1 MLGSFL
7 ARAVIDEVLPPA
19 FLSNRNNTHPGDE
32 VVAKAVSLLSRE
44 HCSARLEKVWGPGDG
59 RPVEELKEIMD
70 QLLKV
75 CCFHCV
81 VFVFFY
87 FYPLRNDVHLISP
100 SMHKKLQ
107 IYPRS
112 ISSLVNSTRPP
123 AAFVN

>member
-75 CCFHCV
+75 CCFHV
-81 VFVFFY
+81 VFVFIY
-87 FYPLRNDVHLISP
+87 FYSFRNNDVHLISP
-100 SMHKKLQ
+100 SIQTMT

>member
-59 RPVEELKEIMD
+59 RSVEELKDIMD

-75 CCFHCV
+75 CCFHV
-81 VFVFFY
+81 VFVFIY
-87 FYPLRNDVHLISP
+87 FYSFRNNDVHLISP
-100 SMHKKLQ
+100 SIQTMT

>member
-75 CCFHCV
+75 CCFHV
-81 VFVFFY
+81 SYSYSFTS
-87 FYPLRNDVHLISP
+87 I
-100 SMHKKLQ
+100 
-107 IYPRS
+107 RS
-112 ISSLVNSTRPP
+112 EMMYT
-123 AAFVN
+123 